1 MRSIQTETAVPTT
14 KQPELK
20 RELGTWMSTTLVA
33 GNMIG
38 SGVFLLPA
46 ALAAVMVVHGSSSIL
61 AWAFTGIGAMLLAL
75 VFASLGRAFP
85 RTGGPYAY
93 AHRAFGDF
101 AGFWTAWGYWIAA
114 WVGNAAIAT
123 AFVGYLGEFWP
134 KVVENSQSGR
144 ITAAAVAV
152 GVVWVLT
159 AINVA
164 GVRQTGIVQVFT
176 TILKFVPLALI
187 GIVGLFFMRSVNFG
201 AFAPQGLT
209 TWGGW
214 GDVFTGITAAAA
226 LTLWA
231 FIGLE
236 SATVPAEEVKNARRT
251 IPRATIMGTLA
262 TTVVYMLA
270 TIAIVGII
278 PAHVLQ
284 TSSAPFAD
292 AASKAFGSGTVHFL
306 WMTWGWGRLVA
317 LVAMISTFGAL
328 NGWILIQG
336 RIPLAAAQ
344 DGLFPRPFSRLAGR
358 QGTPWVGLVGSS
370 ILITGLMVLNYN
382 ASVVDL
388 FTKVV
393 YWATTATLVPYAF
406 VAAAQIFLM
415 FMDRQRFSTVHM
427 ARDVIVAALGFGY
440 AFWAMA
446 GSGLSY
452 MGWVFMM
459 LLAGLPVYVYMKW
472 RQRVESD
479 RKHAVELERM
489 GMISQHTLAVPQ
501 APTTNV
507 PTLTSA
513 GR

>member
-1 MRSIQTETAVPTT
+1 MKALKTERSVPSTR
-14 KQPELK
+14 PPALK

-75 VFASLGRAFP
+75 VFASLGRAYP

-144 ITAAAVAV
+144 ITAAAVAI
-152 GVVWVLT
+152 GMVWVLT

-164 GVRQTGIVQVFT
+164 GVRQTGVVQVIT
-176 TILKFVPLALI
+176 TVLKFIPLALI
-187 GIVGLFFMRSVNFG
+187 GLVGLFFMRSVNFG
-201 AFAPQGLT
+201 AFAPQGLST
-209 TWGGW
+209 FHGW
-214 GDVFTGITAAAA
+214 GQVFGGITAAAA

-236 SATVPAEEVKNARRT
+236 SATVPAEEVRDPKRT
-251 IPRATIMGTLA
+251 IPRATILGTLA
-262 TTVVYMLA
+262 TTVVYILA

-278 PAHVLQ
+278 PARILQ

-292 AASKAFGSGTVHFL
+292 AARRAFGAGTVNVL
-306 WMTWGWGRLVA
+306 GMTWGWGRLVA

-358 QGTPWVGLVGSS
+358 QGTPWVGLVASS
-370 ILITGLMVLNYN
+370 ALITALMVLNYN
-382 ASVVDL
+382 SSVVDL

-415 FMDRQRFSTVHM
+415 FTERERFSGAHLV
-427 ARDVIVAALGFGY
+427 RDVIVAALGFGY

-459 LLAGLPVYVYMKW
+459 LLAGLPVYVFMKW
-472 RQRVESD
+472 RQRVETD
-479 RKHAVELERM
+479 RKHADDLERM
-489 GMISQHTLAVPQ
+489 GIVPLQ
-501 APTTNV
+501 GPRESEV
-507 PTLTSA
+507 PAAHSIVPAGA